1 MHWMMVTVA
10 AGPCDSVRPAGRT
23 ACRGAACKRLASR
36 RYRRYGK
43 HMDQAPF
50 LTGQLLLAMP
60 GIGDPRFEKAV
71 IAMCVHDENGA
82 LGIGLGRIV
91 PRITFHGLLK
101 QLDIEPGQAPDVAIH
116 LGGPVEPQRGF
127 LVHSLD
133 WGGQESI
140 QVSDRWALTAT
151 LDILKAIAEGKGPT
165 RWIAALGY
173 AGWGAGQL
181 EQELCGNGWFATEGS
196 DDLLYECDVDN
207 RWSAGFKSAGI
218 DPRLLT
224 VDFGTA

>member
-1 MHWMMVTVA
+1 
-10 AGPCDSVRPAGRT
+10 
-23 ACRGAACKRLASR
+23 
-36 RYRRYGK
+36 
-43 HMDQAPF
+43 MDQPPF
-50 LTGQLLLAMP
+50 LSGQLLLAMP

-82 LGIGLGRIV
+82 LGIGLGRVV
-91 PRITFHGLLK
+91 PRITFHDLLR
-101 QLDIEPGQAPDVAIH
+101 QLDIEPGVAPDVSIH

-127 LVHSLD
+127 LLHSPD

-140 QVSDRWALTAT
+140 HVGDRWVLSAT
-151 LDILKAIAEGKGPT
+151 LDILKAIAEGRGST

-173 AGWGAGQL
+173 AGWGGGQL
-181 EQELCGNGWFATEGS
+181 EEELMGNGWFTTPGS
-196 DDLLYECDVDN
+196 DDLLYECDVAS
-207 RWSAGFKSAGI
+207 RWEAAFKSAGV